1 MYERVHL
8 SLDGELPRSA
18 LTAAEEAEYA
28 ALHGAAEA
36 ARAHVSAARFPDLA
50 ARVMEAI
57 PAAAPAVVVAPARA
71 PSLAARARAAL
82 AWAWAPRSFVLRP
95 AYGFAGA
102 LAMVLLLALAP
113 RLRREAAGPAPAAA
127 VVYVQFRLDAPGATR
142 VELAGSFSNWQPRH
156 ALREVAPGVWNVM
169 VPLRPGVYDYQFV
182 VDGKQWVPDPAA
194 RPVDDGFG
202 GTNSRLYLT
211 PGRAQ
216 T

>member
-1 MYERVHL
+1 MYERVHQC
-8 SLDGELPRSA
+8 LDGELPRSA
-18 LTAAEEAEYA
+18 LSPAEEAELA
-28 ALHGAAEA
+28 ALNDAVQA
-36 ARAHVSAARFPDLA
+36 ARAHVAAPRFPDLT
-50 ARVMEAI
+50 ARVMQAL
-57 PAAAPAVVVAPARA
+57 PAAPVAAPAVHA
-71 PSLAARARAAL
+71 PSLGERLRAAL
-82 AWAWAPRSFVLRP
+82 AWTWTPRSFVLRP

-102 LAMVLLLALAP
+102 LAMALLLALAP
-113 RLRREAAGPAPAAA
+113 RVERGLGGPAAQPAQ

-156 ALREVAPGVWNVM
+156 QLREVAPGVWNVT
-169 VPLRPGVYDYQFV
+169 VPLGPGVYDYQFV